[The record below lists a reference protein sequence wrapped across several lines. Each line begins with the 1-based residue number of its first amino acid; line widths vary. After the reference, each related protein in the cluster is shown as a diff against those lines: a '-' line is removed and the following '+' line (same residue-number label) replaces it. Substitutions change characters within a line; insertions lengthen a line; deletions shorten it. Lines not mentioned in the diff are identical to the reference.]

1 MSMYPDN
8 LLYFVKKL
16 SGYSRNNVKVLPL
29 TSTTSGNGQVVQF
42 RLPTNSLIDLS
53 TWCVHGRMAVEGD
66 SANKAAFGRDTASM
80 IRNVQIQVGGQTI
93 QNLNQ
98 YNLVWQALKQLTMS
112 PQTSNN
118 SSYLEFDSP
127 PLVPSADQKP
137 GTGDG
142 VPFVIRQWLGFFQA
156 SPSII
161 DTSLLGEIVVSLTI
175 ETDRFL
181 YSVADSSN
189 VAVTLTLKQLFGSI
203 DLISIQDGVYDMVAQ
218 QALASGLM
226 LEIPVPNYF
235 TFQGASTTGSAH
247 SQRFTIGC
255 QSLDAAMI
263 LQRKSGLT
271 TGADSAPTANGYVIQ
286 KGLRFSGEDCAS
298 EAGSGWY
305 FEVNGAQVPSHRVS
319 RDDTFHYQ
327 KVAFGVHG
335 ADHANLIGYANN
347 ADSVVAAS
355 AGITGEN
362 ASAGVAISITEAQ
375 LNSGLVK
382 TKSNALCNIR
392 RAADTASGLVTVDA
406 DAILENQW
414 IPVVRFNH
422 AASDKRLLSGIDAR
436 SNPVQIAYNGSAGG
450 NKLVDGNAYTA
461 VTNMAVSVVALCTS
475 TLMVGAGQQLS
486 FSA

>member
-53 TWCVHGRMAVEGD
+53 TWCMHGRLEVEGD

-98 YNLVWQALKQLTMS
+98 YNLVWQALKQLTMN
-112 PQTSNN
+112 PTTSTNN
-118 SSYLEFDSP
+118 GFLELDAP
-127 PLVPSADQKP
+127 VVTPTADQKP
-137 GTGDG
+137 DNGGG
-142 VPFVIRQWLGFFQA
+142 VPFVIRNWLGFFQA

-161 DTSLLGEIVVSLTI
+161 DTSLLGEIVISLTI
-175 ETDRFL
+175 ESDRHM
-181 YSVADSSN
+181 YAVEDSSN
-189 VAVTLTLKQLFGSI
+189 TAVTLTLKQLFGSI

-235 TFQGASTTGSAH
+235 TFQGSSTSGSAH

-255 QSLDAAMI
+255 QSLDAAMV
-263 LQRKSGLT
+263 LQRKKITSGA
-271 TGADSAPTANGYVIQ
+271 GSSAPPTRGYAIQ
-286 KGLRFSGEDCAS
+286 KGLNFHGMDCS
-298 EAGSGWY
+298 TDDGSGWY
-305 FEVNGAQVPSHRVS
+305 FEVNGAQVPNHRIP
-319 RDDTFHYQ
+319 RDYTFTYA
-327 KVAFGVHG
+327 KLAFGIHG
-335 ADHANLIGYANN
+335 ADHSNLLGHLP
-347 ADSVVAAS
+347 AAS
-355 AGITGEN
+355 TN
-362 ASAGVAISITEAQ
+362 
-375 LNSGLVK
+375 NSVGGLSRSGG
-382 TKSNALCNIR
+382 TKSGYV
-392 RAADTASGLVTVDA
+392 SGELAGLQET
-406 DAILENQW
+406 QW

-436 SNPVQIAYNGSAGG
+436 SNPVQIAYNGSSGG
-450 NKLVDGNAYTA
+450 KQIRDGAASDVTA
-461 VTNMAVSVVALCTS
+461 NLDVSVVALCTS